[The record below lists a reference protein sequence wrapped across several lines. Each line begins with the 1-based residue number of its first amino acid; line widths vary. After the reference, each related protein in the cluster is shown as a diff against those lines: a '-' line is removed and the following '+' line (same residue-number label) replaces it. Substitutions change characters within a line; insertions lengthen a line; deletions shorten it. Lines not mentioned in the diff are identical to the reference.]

1 MSGFALAATAAGF
14 YIFAA
19 FVQWLVATGRR
30 QNSRGL
36 VRSCTAI
43 AALLHIGYVAAT
55 MFKGDEINLAF
66 LQVGSL
72 ISLVITLLLLFS
84 SWRKP
89 VDNLLI
95 GLLPM
100 AAVILLTAS
109 IFHQIVIFTELSY
122 GLTWHILLSILAYS
136 TFTIASMQAVLVML
150 QDQHLRKHQTRGLV
164 QALPSLQTMDVL
176 LFEMIWL
183 GMILLTAAFA
193 IGWPHVIDIKGQHL
207 IHKVAFGCI
216 GWLVFAG
223 LLFGRYRFGW
233 RGVIASRWT
242 LVGTGFL
249 VMSYFGSRFVLEV
262 ILHVSPL

>member
-1 MSGFALAATAAGF
+1 MSGFALAAPAAGF
-14 YIFAA
+14 YIAA
-19 FVQWLVATGRR
+19 ALMQWLTVTGRR
-30 QNSRGL
+30 PVARAL
-36 VRSCTAI
+36 VRSSAGT
-43 AALLHIGYVAAT
+43 AALLHIGYVATT
-55 MFKGDEINLAF
+55 MFAADKINVAI

-100 AAVILLTAS
+100 AAIIVLCAS
-109 IFHQIVIFTELSY
+109 VFHQYIYLIDLSY

-136 TFTIASMQAVLVML
+136 IFTIASMQAVLLML

-164 QALPSLQTMDVL
+164 QALPPLQTMDVL

-193 IGWPHVIDIKGQHL
+193 IGWPHVIDMKGQHL
-207 IHKVAFGCI
+207 IHKVAFGCT

-242 LVGTGFL
+242 LIGTGFL
-249 VMSYFGSRFVLEV
+249 VLSYFGSRFVLEV
-262 ILHVSPL
+262 LIQPTN